1 MCFGMVLYASFFKNK
16 FQRVCISKR
25 TRLRKFVFLRKL
37 FWESLCFSV
46 ENYVLEE
53 SLCYLKQGP
62 SSGAAKEKSLD
73 LVLVRGW

>member
-1 MCFGMVLYASFFKNK
+1 MLVSYKTS
-16 FQRVCISKR
+16 
-25 TRLRKFVFLRKL
+25 LREFVFLRELDWESLWFLENYFEKL

-46 ENYVLEE
+46 ENYVLWE

-73 LVLVRGW
+73 LVLVRVW